1 MASLDEELL
10 IDAEDDARA
19 IEFIKNHIPQECQ
32 EKFTEED
39 LYYFLDVIV
48 EYYAESGI
56 LEAEPDKDGFIDI
69 DLEAMA
75 AYMAKKAKKEGFGEF
90 STEDLLFVA
99 QAESEYEDSLEEE

>member
-10 IDAEDDARA
+10 IDAEEDARA
-19 IEFIKNHIPQECQ
+19 VEYIKSHLPQESQ

-75 AYMAKKAKKEGFGEF
+75 AYMVKKAKKEGIGDF
-90 STEDLLFVA
+90 SAEELLFIA
-99 QAESEYEDSLEEE
+99 QAESEYEDSLED